1 MFEGGGIMHYPE
13 IRHFFTQSFPEL
25 LKPKTEYFFLTL
37 VMANK
42 KLPAAEP
49 KPESYLHLIP

>member
-13 IRHFFTQSFPEL
+13 ISHLFTQSFPEL
-25 LKPKTEYFFLTL
+25 PKSKIEYFFLTL

-42 KLPAAEP
+42 KLLAAEP